1 MVCVAAALHP
11 GAKDVTFEMAS
22 KPNAQVVTG
31 GVRLDYDSLFQPLVA
46 GWGEAAGSPEV
57 K

>member
-31 GVRLDYDSLFQPLVA
+31 GVRLDYGSLFQPLVA